1 MNKTERNKERFRVT
15 MEAYKQL
22 QSSGLL
28 SSTDEGMILSRIKS
42 KYKLS
47 PYKYLRVVVIIM
59 SMMLFVSCMSVPVY
73 VAVNTKSGVC
83 VVGKL
88 VDEDEVKVVVEGD
101 NGTEVTIQRKDIS
114 NMRELSNSSSDDDIL
129 WYLPLL

>member
-1 MNKTERNKERFRVT
+1 MN
-15 MEAYKQL
+15 
-22 QSSGLL
+22 
-28 SSTDEGMILSRIKS
+28 
-42 KYKLS
+42 
-47 PYKYLRVVVIIM
+47 
-59 SMMLFVSCMSVPVY
+59 VPVY

-83 VVGKL
+83 VVGRL
-88 VDEDEVKVVVEGD
+88 VDEDELELVVESD